1 MDGLKNKITDYWSQ
15 RAETFAAQRVREFES
30 EKHDLWLREFQQY
43 IPRDQRLQILD
54 VGTGTG
60 FFALLLAAAGQ
71 QVTGI
76 DLTENMIGEAKKI
89 SAKMGIQAD
98 FYVMDAEAPQFA
110 PGTFDI
116 IVSRNLTW
124 TLPHLDTAYRSWHDL
139 LKPGGL
145 LINFDADYCHEKKAE
160 NLPENHAHKLISP
173 RLMGEYEEIKKELK
187 ETQRIRPYWDQELL
201 TRAGFRDVKMDTGV
215 WKRIYRD
222 VDEFYNPTPIFKI
235 VAYA

>member
-76 DLTENMIGEAKKI
+76 DLTENMIEEAKKI
-89 SAKMGIQAD
+89 SGKMGIQAD

-124 TLPHLDTAYRSWHDL
+124 TLPHLDAAYRSWHDRL
-139 LKPGGL
+139 V
-145 LINFDADYCHEKKAE
+145 AE
-160 NLPENHAHKLISP
+160 HMIMGSVAVLFGHP
-173 RLMGEYEEIKKELK
+173 RQCLC
-187 ETQRIRPYWDQELL
+187 
-201 TRAGFRDVKMDTGV
+201 
-215 WKRIYRD
+215 
-222 VDEFYNPTPIFKI
+222 
-235 VAYA
+235 